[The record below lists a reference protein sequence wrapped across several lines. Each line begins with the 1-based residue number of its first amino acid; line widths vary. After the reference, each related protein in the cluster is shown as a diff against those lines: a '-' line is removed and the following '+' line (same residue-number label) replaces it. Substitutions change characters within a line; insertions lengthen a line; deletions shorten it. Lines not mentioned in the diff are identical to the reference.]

1 MLRPRHVASTFVLA
15 IALGACSGSAASP
28 AGGAS
33 TAAPAATG
41 AAASVPAASVES
53 GGGGGSGGLGA
64 AGALC
69 STFTT
74 DEVKAFVG
82 SPSRVTDT
90 TNPTACVW
98 SADNEATITVVKGD
112 EVICEAEKAAVQ
124 GFGKGTFDGDYFA
137 GPSST
142 GASVAGFQQGSFCYE
157 VRVDPTEKAPDA
169 AALLTFLKTFVQ
181 RAG

>member
-1 MLRPRHVASTFVLA
+1 MLRLRHLAPTLVVAVSLA
-15 IALGACSGSAASP
+15 ACSGSAASP
-28 AGGAS
+28 VGGAA
-33 TAAPAATG
+33 TPAPAATG
-41 AAASVPAASVES
+41 SVASAPPASGGAA
-53 GGGGGSGGLGA
+53 GGGGGGLGA
-64 AGALC
+64 PGALC

-74 DEVKAFVG
+74 DEVAAFVG

-98 SADNEATITVVKGD
+98 SADNGASITAVKGD
-112 EVICEAEKAAVQ
+112 EVICEAEKAGVQ
-124 GFGKGTFDGDYFA
+124 GLGKGTFDGDYFA

-142 GASVAGFQQGSFCYE
+142 GASVAGFQSGAFCYE
-157 VRVDPTEKAPDA
+157 VRVDPTEKSPDS